1 MKALS
6 EMISFWDGRGPS
18 EKTHTKKSAFSF
30 MHANNQLN
38 KCLVR
43 SASKQSENNKLAK
56 MHIDSNLSIY
66 LFYL

>member
-18 EKTHTKKSAFSF
+18 EKTQTKKSAFSF

-38 KCLVR
+38 KCLVH
-43 SASKQSENNKLAK
+43 SASKKSENNKLAK
-56 MHIDSNLSIY
+56 TQMHIDSTINHCH
-66 LFYL
+66 